1 MWNQF
6 RVLLFLI
13 FISIPCHSST
23 QDQNLVTYAF
33 ATYNTHFLSACMAKQ
48 RQSNF
53 QLVVDELSS
62 VNVVALQEVRDRLAV
77 EYYFKPEHWTIV
89 IDDDSTDDMNL
100 AFAIRKGTQF
110 RLESGNLT
118 NADHVLDFAF
128 SKDNEN
134 FTDERRVLK
143 LYVSTELGEILVLNH
158 HAKSR
163 YNGRSITDR
172 QRVNAS
178 LDLVAFIEGSSEQN
192 VILLVA
198 HEAVSYGLK
207 STATTGEFFKKINP
221 FVPGS
226 RWANIDNFDTDQAN
240 TYGLY
245 DQIFISRKLEE
256 AFAKQWHIHVFE
268 HPAAIQGNNDT
279 RASDHVPVI
288 ARLGSQGA
296 AQPNIKIVSLLPNPI
311 GSDSKR
317 ETVTVM
323 NHGSSYSGGLI
334 LRDLSGRSMPVTVD
348 IPSQQMQTITI
359 TSGVTLNN
367 TGYTI
372 SLLDEHERLLDSV
385 NYASSKEGIEINF

>member
-62 VNVVALQEVRDRLAV
+62 VNVVALQEVRDRIAV
-77 EYYFKPEHWTIV
+77 EYHFKPEHWTIV

-178 LDLVAFIEGSSEQN
+178 LDPVAFIEGSSEQN
-192 VILLVA
+192 VILLGDLNDTPDDASSNTLEMGFESSRMIENEPDQFLINLAKSLVA

-207 STATTGEFFKKINP
+207 STATTGEFFKKIDP
-221 FVPGS
+221 VVPGS

-240 TYGLY
+240 THGLY

-256 AFAKQWHIHVFE
+256 AFAKQ
-268 HPAAIQGNNDT
+268 
-279 RASDHVPVI
+279 
-288 ARLGSQGA
+288 
-296 AQPNIKIVSLLPNPI
+296 
-311 GSDSKR
+311 
-317 ETVTVM
+317 
-323 NHGSSYSGGLI
+323 
-334 LRDLSGRSMPVTVD
+334 
-348 IPSQQMQTITI
+348 
-359 TSGVTLNN
+359 
-367 TGYTI
+367 
-372 SLLDEHERLLDSV
+372 
-385 NYASSKEGIEINF
+385 